1 MSLQLTYIRDPS
13 QQEFIRRTTIA
24 RKQSVMGHFSQMA
37 AGLTHHVQ
45 PERLSR
51 ISAQIPKITIVTGD
65 EDHLVRISN
74 SFRLKAAMPEAEL
87 VQFPETGHGIHA
99 QRKREFNKLIERT
112 IMEAE
117 ERLESGWYPTA

>member
-1 MSLQLTYIRDPS
+1 
-13 QQEFIRRTTIA
+13 
-24 RKQSVMGHFSQMA
+24 MGHFSQMA

-51 ISAQIPKITIVTGD
+51 ISAQIPKVTIVTGD

-74 SFRLKAAMPEAEL
+74 SFRLKTAMPEAEL

-99 QRKREFNKLIERT
+99 QRKREFNQLIERT
-112 IMEAE
+112 IREAQE
-117 ERLESGWYPTA
+117 MLESGWNPRV

>member
-1 MSLQLTYIRDPS
+1 
-13 QQEFIRRTTIA
+13 
-24 RKQSVMGHFSQMA
+24 MGHFSQMA
-37 AGLTHHVQ
+37 AGLTHRVQ